1 MAVVVGISRPLFL
14 FIEQQGHIAP
24 FNKIPIQANA
34 FYNFF
39 LSQEVI
45 RLIVTERIN
54 IFGKTIIEVVAPE
67 RIKKRDF
74 EDYKDYSIE
83 IRRHLAAKIAYTQ
96 FEQRKDRAL
105 IDVHRAG
112 FMR

>member
-1 MAVVVGISRPLFL
+1 M
-14 FIEQQGHIAP
+14 
-24 FNKIPIQANA
+24 
-34 FYNFF
+34 
-39 LSQEVI
+39 I

-54 IFGKTIIEVVAPE
+54 IFSKTVIEVVTLT
-67 RIKKRDF
+67 RIVKRDF
-74 EDYKDYSIE
+74 EDCKDNSIE
-83 IRRHLAAKIAYTQ
+83 IRRHLAAKIANRE